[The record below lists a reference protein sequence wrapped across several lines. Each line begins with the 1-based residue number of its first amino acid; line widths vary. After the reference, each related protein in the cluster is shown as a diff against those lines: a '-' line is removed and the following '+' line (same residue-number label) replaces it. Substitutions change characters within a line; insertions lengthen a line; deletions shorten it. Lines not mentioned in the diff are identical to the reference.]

1 MPYSGF
7 FLLIVL
13 LLTGCVHAISDETLR
28 LVDRSVSFALLKE
41 NPDKYIGSQ
50 VLLGGTIASVKNTKQ
65 GSELEIVQFRLD
77 SDNKPEESYNSGGRF
92 LAQSANFLDPVI
104 YKSGRPVT
112 VAGEVKG
119 HKTTPLDQIEYT
131 YPIISIREL
140 YLWKEP
146 ESYGYPYPYPYY
158 YPYYPYDL
166 WWPRPFR
173 PGPFMW

>member
-1 MPYSGF
+1 MNYSLF

-13 LLTGCVHAISDETLR
+13 LFTGCVHAISDETLR
-28 LVDRSVSFALLKE
+28 LVDRSISFAMLKE
-41 NPDKYIGSQ
+41 NPDKYIGSY
-50 VLLGGTIASVKNTKQ
+50 VLLGGTIASARNTKL
-65 GSELEIVQFRLD
+65 GGELEIVQFRLD
-77 SDNKPEESYNSGGRF
+77 SDSKPEESYNSGGRF
-92 LAQSANFLDPVI
+92 LAQSAYFLDPVI

-119 HKTTPLDQIEYT
+119 HKTAPLDQIEYT
-131 YPIISIREL
+131 YPIIGIREL

-158 YPYYPYDL
+158 YPYYPYNY
-166 WWPRPFR
+166 WWHRPFR